1 MPELIH
7 LSFSPWS
14 EKARWALDLCGV
26 EYRAREYLPV
36 LGELELRRLLRRPR
50 GQVTVP
56 LLRDG
61 ERVFSDSY
69 TIACYANDRSTGR
82 KLIPPGQEARV
93 AHYNALSE
101 RGMAAA
107 RALMLPRLLS
117 AGDALAELVPKPLR
131 KVRSLAAKLAGASV
145 RRTLRKYGG
154 HLGSAEEHE
163 RIVCEVLDTLR
174 EDLARSD
181 SRAQPRTL
189 LAELSYAD
197 IAMAQVVSC
206 IRPPG
211 QGVRIGR
218 AMRAAFDD
226 AKLAERYADLVAW
239 RDALYARYRRPE
251 P

>member
-26 EYRAREYLPV
+26 EYRAREYVPV

-61 ERVFSDSY
+61 ERVFCDSY
-69 TIACYANDRSTGR
+69 TIACYANDRSTR
-82 KLIPPGQEARV
+82 HKLFPRGQEARV
-93 AHYNALSE
+93 AHYDALSE

-107 RALMLPRLLS
+107 RALALPRLLRS
-117 AGDALAELVPKPLR
+117 GDALADLVPKPLR
-131 KVRSLAAKLAGASV
+131 KLRRLAAMLAGASV
-145 RRTLRKYGG
+145 RRTQRKYGG
-154 HLGSAEEHE
+154 HLGAADEYE
-163 RIVCEVLDTLR
+163 RVLCEVLDTLR
-174 EDLARSD
+174 EDLARSE
-181 SRAQPRTL
+181 SREQPKTL
-189 LAELSYAD
+189 LSELSYAD

-206 IRPPG
+206 VRPPG
-211 QGVRIGR
+211 EGVRIGR
-218 AMRAAFDD
+218 AMRAAFSD
-226 AKLAERYADLVAW
+226 AKLSERYADLVSW
-239 RDALYARYRRPE
+239 RDALYARYRRPQ